1 MEKSKSTQNIE
12 YPDIYLAIDNCFAS
26 KRYTEPVEWIKIIN
40 DLNVNYI
47 EASADTECDPLYMGK
62 DYLRLWADQVKL
74 ASEESGVSVC
84 NLYSGHG
91 TYSTLGLSHT
101 NQSVRDRILNHWI
114 KPMIETAASLGTGLG
129 FYCHAFADKVLQD
142 PELYKEYQN
151 TLIHNLSEAA
161 RFSYLKGCKHV
172 GVEQMYSPHQIP
184 WTIEGT
190 KDLLAQV
197 YELSSVPFYTTI
209 DTGHQ
214 SGQRRFQKPEKEVL
228 LKSMEHYQKN
238 RKNNL
243 PWLGPYDA
251 YNLFESSS
259 QLEKRQYPRLADK
272 ILKIFESY
280 TYLFANPYDCSTYKW
295 LEELGC
301 YSPIIHLQQTDGTF
315 SRHLPFTMSNNEKG
329 VIDGRRILES
339 LKISYDDEHG
349 LDLPKVDN
357 IYMTIE
363 VFLSTASVNY
373 LSLMELEE
381 TVKYW
386 RQYIPEDGMNLK
398 EIVSKLN

>member
-1 MEKSKSTQNIE
+1 
-12 YPDIYLAIDNCFAS
+12 
-26 KRYTEPVEWIKIIN
+26 
-40 DLNVNYI
+40 
-47 EASADTECDPLYMGK
+47 
-62 DYLRLWADQVKL
+62 
-74 ASEESGVSVC
+74 
-84 NLYSGHG
+84 
-91 TYSTLGLSHT
+91 
-101 NQSVRDRILNHWI
+101 
-114 KPMIETAASLGTGLG
+114 
-129 FYCHAFADKVLQD
+129 
-142 PELYKEYQN
+142 
-151 TLIHNLSEAA
+151 
-161 RFSYLKGCKHV
+161 
-172 GVEQMYSPHQIP
+172 MYSPHQIP

-238 RKNNL
+238 RKITFPGWVLLMPINYLKVL
-243 PWLGPYDA
+243 PSWKNGNIPGLQTR
-251 YNLFESSS
+251 FS
-259 QLEKRQYPRLADK
+259 KF
-272 ILKIFESY
+272 LKATRICLPNHY
-280 TYLFANPYDCSTYKW
+280 CSPYKW

-329 VIDGRRILES
+329 VIDGRRVLES

-349 LDLPKVDN
+349 LDIPKVDN

-373 LSLMELEE
+373 LSLLELEE